1 MKLSSTTAAAE
12 CESTLTKMKGPYD
25 HVFIIP
31 QFVHDQSEF
40 VCGWGAALVNITTT
54 FPINKVMFRQQL
66 YGVRVWRAMG
76 QLKKEGLR
84 NLYRGFLPPLL
95 QKTTSMSLMFGSY
108 YKIQRNLKQEFP
120 NLWTPINRSSA
131 AIMAGVFE
139 SVLTPFERVQVL
151 MQDRNYHSRFNNTIH
166 AFKEV
171 RVLGLKEFYR
181 GQSAI
186 LYRNCSSNI
195 AFFLVR
201 DYFMEA
207 HPQASSEYGQIAL
220 NFFSGAFLGAA
231 ISTACYPLNVVK
243 VRVQSNLGGRFFGFW
258 EMFAIVLKERDYS
271 VRKLFRGVHVNYTR
285 SFITWGINNAVYEL
299 LMKHIFNKSVRN
311 DES

>member
-1 MKLSSTTAAAE
+1 MKHIGNISATE
-12 CESTLTKMKGPYD
+12 HDREKMKGPYTFALHQVLND
-25 HVFIIP
+25 H
-31 QFVHDQSEF
+31 SEF
-40 VCGWGAALVNITTT
+40 VCGGGAAIVNITTT

-66 YGVRVWRAMG
+66 YGVRTWKALG

-108 YKIQRNLKQEFP
+108 YQIQRTLKQEFP
-120 NLWTPINRSSA
+120 NLWTPVNRTTA

-151 MQDRNYHSRFNNTIH
+151 MQDRKYYSKFNNTIH

-171 RVLGLKEFYR
+171 RTLGLKEFYR

-201 DYFMEA
+201 DYIMDL
-207 HPQASSEYGQIAL
+207 HSKPRSEYEQFAV
-220 NFFSGAFLGAA
+220 NFLSGAFLGAA
-231 ISTACYPLNVVK
+231 ISTACYPINVVK
-243 VRVQSNLGGRFFGFW
+243 VRVQSKLGGRFCGFW
-258 EMFAIVLKERDYS
+258 EMFFVVLKERDYS
-271 VRKLFRGVHVNYTR
+271 LRKMFRGVHVNYTR
-285 SFITWGINNAVYEL
+285 SFLTWGINNAVYEL
-299 LMKHIFNKSVRN
+299 LLKHLFNKTVDRGDS
-311 DES
+311 

>member
-1 MKLSSTTAAAE
+1 MKHIGTGNAGSAE
-12 CESTLTKMKGPYD
+12 LDRGKMKGPYVFALSQVLHD
-25 HVFIIP
+25 H
-31 QFVHDQSEF
+31 SEF
-40 VCGWGAALVNITTT
+40 VCGGGAALFNITTT

-66 YGVRVWRAMG
+66 YGVRTLRALG

-108 YKIQRNLKQEFP
+108 YKIQRTLKQEFP
-120 NLWTPINRSSA
+120 NLWTPVNRTSA

-151 MQDRNYHSRFNNTIH
+151 MQDRNYYSRFNNTIH

-201 DYFMEA
+201 DYLMEA
-207 HPQASSEYGQIAL
+207 HSQASSEYGQFAV

-231 ISTACYPLNVVK
+231 ISTACYPINVVK
-243 VRVQSNLGGRFFGFW
+243 VRVQSNLGGRFCGFW
-258 EMFAIVLKERDYS
+258 EMFFVVLKERDYS

-285 SFITWGINNAVYEL
+285 SFLTWGINNAVYEL
-299 LMKHIFNKSVRN
+299 LMKHLFNKSVH
-311 DES
+311 DEES